1 MTARPPDV
9 QRQRHTGAEYEAG
22 RVLHRHRMNEEHC
35 SQLEA

>member
-9 QRQRHTGAEYEAG
+9 QRHTGAEYEAG

-35 SQLEA
+35 SRLEA